1 MTMLR
6 VLRNPYSYA
15 VWKLKSITKGSRLG
29 RVWVEDHSPML
40 VNLRAELNAKRPF
53 EGLRLGVCLP
63 GTWESFMFL
72 SALEAGG
79 ASLLY
84 YPMFCSAEVGLE
96 LLKQD
101 SVRLFDAKS
110 AGKIVKDSDF
120 IHDSTAF
127 LGRIVVRQQ
136 TGTKGIVEQTASGT
150 SVYREFEA
158 KGLLRQPVFDLNAS
172 YVKRVGENKMATGLG
187 LVEAL
192 LRLHIFLPS
201 KRVLV
206 LGYGSVGE
214 GCASYLKGL
223 GCMVSVYDIDLE
235 RMGEAENMGL
245 EVGDLGQLLPEAD
258 VVVNAT
264 GSFSP
269 VLGDKEL
276 ETLKSGAILVN
287 MGGTGWDRQF
297 FDGKLKVE
305 AGDWITKV
313 FLGESMYVYEVARGL
328 PVNFLFAS
336 GTDAETMDVVFSL
349 SVLAL
354 EYLVRNYGSLPKT
367 LQPIP
372 EEIQRKHLEMVEKLS
387 KRTDMIAKRKGLR

>member
-1 MTMLR
+1 MTVLG

-40 VNLRAELNAKRPF
+40 MSLRAELKAKRPF

-96 LLKQD
+96 LLKSD
-101 SVRLFDAKS
+101 SVRLFSFQGVK
-110 AGKIVKDSDF
+110 KIVEKSDF
-120 IHDSTAF
+120 VHDSTAF
-127 LGRIVVRQQ
+127 LGRLVVQQ
-136 TGTKGIVEQTASGT
+136 QAAVKGIIEQTASGT
-150 SVYREFEA
+150 GVYKEFEA
-158 KGLLRQPVFDLNAS
+158 KSLLRQPVLDLNVS

-214 GCASYLKGL
+214 GCALYLKGL
-223 GCMVSVYDIDLE
+223 GCRVSVYDIDRE
-235 RMGEAENMGL
+235 RVVEAENSGC
-245 EVGDLGQLLPEAD
+245 EVGELKQLLPEAD
-258 VVVNAT
+258 IVVNST

-269 VLGDKEL
+269 VLGGKEL
-276 ETLKSGAILVN
+276 GTLKSGAILVN

-297 FDGKLKVE
+297 FDGKRKIE

-313 FLGESMYVYEVARGL
+313 FVDESTYVYEVARGL

-354 EYLVRNYGSLPKT
+354 EYLVQNYGSLPKT

-372 EEIQRKHLEMVEKLS
+372 EEIQRKHLDMVEKYS
-387 KRTDMIAKRKGLR
+387 KRTDMIVSRKGLR

>member
-1 MTMLR
+1 MKVLS
-6 VLRNPYSYA
+6 VLRSPGSYA
-15 VWKLKSITKGSRLG
+15 IWRVKSVMKGSRLG
-29 RVWVEDHSPML
+29 RVWAEDHSPML
-40 VNLRAELNAKRPF
+40 MNLRAELSAKRPF

-72 SALEAGG
+72 SALGAGG

-96 LLKQD
+96 LMKSD
-101 SVRLFDAKS
+101 SVRLFNAKGV
-110 AGKIVKDSDF
+110 GKLVRNSEF
-120 IHDSTAF
+120 VHDSTAF
-127 LGRIVVRQQ
+127 LGRLVISQKA
-136 TGTKGIVEQTASGT
+136 GTKGIIEQTASGT
-150 SVYREFEA
+150 GVYRELEA

-214 GCASYLKGL
+214 GCALYLKGL
-223 GCMVSVYDIDLE
+223 GCKVSVYEIDRE
-235 RMGEAENMGL
+235 RMVEAEKSGF
-245 EVGDLGQLLPEAD
+245 EVGDLEPLLSEAD

-269 VLGDKEL
+269 VMGRKEL
-276 ETLKSGAILVN
+276 AVLKTGAILVN
-287 MGGTGWDRQF
+287 MGGAGWDRQF
-297 FDGKLKVE
+297 FQGKRTIE

-313 FLGESMYVYEVARGL
+313 FLGDSTYVYEVARGL

-349 SVLAL
+349 SVLAF
-354 EYLVRNYGSLPKT
+354 EYMVQNYGSLPKT

-372 EEIQRKHLEMVEKLS
+372 EEIQRKHLEMIEKYS
-387 KRTDMIAKRKGLR
+387 KRTDMLISRNGLR

>member
-1 MTMLR
+1 MKVLQ
-6 VLRNPYSYA
+6 VLRSPYSYA
-15 VWKLKSITKGSRLG
+15 VWKLKSVTKGSNLG

-40 VNLRAELNAKRPF
+40 MSLRAELSAKRPF
-53 EGLRLGVCLP
+53 DGLRLGVCLP

-72 SALEAGG
+72 SALGAGG

-96 LLKQD
+96 LLKSD
-101 SVRLFDAKS
+101 SVRLFNAKGV
-110 AGKIVKDSDF
+110 GKIVQNSDF
-120 IHDSTAF
+120 VHDSTAF
-127 LGRIVVRQQ
+127 FGRLVVRQQ
-136 TGTKGIVEQTASGT
+136 AGTKGIIEQTASGT

-158 KGLLRQPVFDLNAS
+158 KGLLRQPVFDLNMS

-187 LVEAL
+187 LIEAL

-214 GCASYLKGL
+214 GCALYLKGL
-223 GCMVSVYDIDLE
+223 GCKVSVHDIDRE
-235 RMGEAENMGL
+235 RVVEAENSGCEVGGL
-245 EVGDLGQLLPEAD
+245 ERLLPEAD

-269 VLGDKEL
+269 VLGGKEL

-297 FDGKLKVE
+297 FDGKQKMV

-313 FLGESMYVYEVARGL
+313 FLGESTYVYEVARGL

-354 EYLVRNYGSLPKT
+354 EYLVENYGSLPKT

-372 EEIQRKHLEMVEKLS
+372 EEIQRKHLDMVAKYS
-387 KRTDMIAKRKGLR
+387 KRTDMIVSRKGLR